1 MLFVNSDYAKK
12 VFIIGV
18 GRSGTS
24 QLAKIFTNHPS
35 LKGLSFEK
43 FRLNSKNLDLSL
55 ATEGQIKLYFNYMF
69 DRYDVFKEIMLNDK
83 HNNTVR
89 DYLFSTNIN
98 KIVIYRKNKL
108 RQAISH
114 IFSKTSQMWHPTQK
128 DRDIYE
134 NKIEGIKI
142 SLNEVRSTLNYINF
156 QYKLLF
162 KELKEKKYFLVV
174 YEDLFF
180 DKIENQKLL
189 LKNMFDFCNLKF
201 DSNNKKIIDLLCN
214 GRVNSNDTY
223 KKIIN
228 HEEIEKTFGNEENG
242 FLFK

>member
-1 MLFVNSDYAKK
+1 MLFVNSDCGKK

-24 QLAKIFTNHPS
+24 QLAKIFISHPS
-35 LKGLSFEK
+35 LKGLSFET
-43 FRLNSKNLDLSL
+43 FRLNSKNLDLSV
-55 ATEGQIKLYFNYMF
+55 ATDNQIKLYFKYMF
-69 DRYDVFKEIMLNDK
+69 ERYDVFKEIIINDK
-83 HNNTVR
+83 HNNAAR
-89 DYLFSTNIN
+89 NYFFSTNIN

-108 RQAISH
+108 KQAISH
-114 IFSKTSQMWHPTQK
+114 VFSRTAQMWHPTGK
-128 DRDIYE
+128 DGDIY
-134 NKIEGIKI
+134 NKKIDGIKI

-162 KELKEKKYFLVV
+162 KELKEKKHFLVV

-189 LKNMFDFCNLKF
+189 LKNMFNFCNLEF
-201 DSNNKKIIDLLCN
+201 DEDKRIMNLLYN